1 MLTELLKRLP
11 PMPAIDGLAR
21 QKPGT
26 LYLVGGLL
34 RDLELRRDASTL
46 LDIDVTTAGSA
57 RACAMELGRRLHGAW
72 FPLDKERGVW
82 RVAVKG
88 PVPCQVDVA
97 ALQGKDI
104 LEDLSRR
111 DFTVNS
117 LALPLPLG
125 SGDLLDPHGGLGDLR
140 KRVLRALSLENLKDD
155 PLRTLR
161 AYRLAARLG
170 LTLAPQTSRWVR
182 QAAPLITRCAAE
194 RIRTELVSLL
204 GAPDAGRWLES
215 LDEAGLLT
223 AILPELEPSRRCAKV
238 YYGEGGVLRHTL
250 KVVSR
255 LDFLFAQLRSVYP
268 ALAKGI
274 LEDLSSHCGGL
285 ERHQALLRMAAL
297 LHDVSKPECARHRG
311 GRLRFFGHESRGAE
325 RTEMIL
331 GRLRYS
337 RDEIRWASK
346 LVLHHLRPG
355 NLAASRIVTDK
366 AVFRFFR
373 DLGESGVS
381 CLLLCWADHASY
393 LPGRTLGRLL
403 PLVREDPHTFDP
415 AGIRPADTRKTLY
428 YLQTISYLL
437 ARRFQEDKPV
447 LPERL
452 LDGNEVMRARGM
464 KPGPGVGEILR
475 RLQEAQAEGR
485 VKDKR
490 QALMFIKTLDI

>member
-1 MLTELLKRLP
+1 MLMEPLRRLP
-11 PMPAIDGLAR
+11 PMQAIDSVAR
-21 QKPGT
+21 HKPG

-34 RDLELRRDASTL
+34 RDMELKLSPAL
-46 LDIDVTTAGSA
+46 LDIDLAVSGSA
-57 RACAMELGRRLHGAW
+57 RACAMELGRRLRGVW

-88 PVPCQVDVA
+88 AAPYQVDVA

-104 LEDLSRR
+104 LEDLGRR

-125 SGDLLDPHGGLGDLR
+125 SGGMIDPHGGLEDLR
-140 KRVLRALSLENLKDD
+140 RRVLRTPSLENLKDD

-170 LTLAPQTSRWVR
+170 LTLSAQTSRWVR

-194 RIRTELVSLL
+194 RVRTELVSLL
-204 GAPDAGRWLES
+204 GVQDAGRWTASLE
-215 LDEAGLLT
+215 EAGLLT
-223 AILPELEPSRRCAKV
+223 AILPELEPSRRCARV
-238 YYGEGGVLRHTL
+238 YYGAGGVLRHTL
-250 KVVSR
+250 DVVSR
-255 LDFLFAQLRSVYP
+255 LDFLFAELGRVYP
-268 ALAKGI
+268 ALAQRI
-274 LEDLSSHCGGL
+274 LEDLSSRCGGL

-297 LHDVSKPECARHRG
+297 LHDVSKPECARQRG

-325 RTEMIL
+325 RAEAIL
-331 GRLRYS
+331 GRLRFS
-337 RDEIRWASK
+337 RDEVRWARA
-346 LVLHHLRPG
+346 LILHHLRPG

-366 AVFRFFR
+366 AAFRFFR
-373 DLGESGVS
+373 DLGECGVS

-393 LPGRTLGRLL
+393 LPDKTLRRLL

-415 AGIRPADTRKTLY
+415 AGIRPTDTRKTLY

-437 ARRFQEDKPV
+437 ARRFQEGRPV

-452 LDGNEVMRARGM
+452 LDGNEIMRARGM

-490 QALMFIKTLDI
+490 QALAFIKALDI